1 MQRVAAQLGCVA
13 KTYPDRVLDA
23 CIRYAWPG
31 NVRELENFVKRFLI
45 LGDENLVPAIVQK
58 TERPKTSNLRDGEV
72 LSPGMPDSVW
82 SLRAVKAE
90 AEKDAILAA
99 LEQTRWR
106 RKDAAIK
113 LRISLKALYNKLR
126 LYGIDTQGHSSVVR
140 YPLTRPSA
148 PPG

>member
-1 MQRVAAQLGCVA
+1 M
-13 KTYPDRVLDA
+13 DA
-23 CIRYAWPG
+23 CMRYEWPG

-45 LGDENLVPAIVQK
+45 LGDETLLATILEKKEDPNSA
-58 TERPKTSNLRDGEV
+58 EV
-72 LSPGMPDSVW
+72 RHAQVLLAAPPNNVW
-82 SLRAVKAE
+82 SLRTVKAE
-90 AEKDAILAA
+90 AEREAILAA

-126 LYGIDTQGHSSVVR
+126 LYGIDPQDHSAVAH